1 MVFSSIDRQ
10 GRYAYCNQPA
20 AAQWNLAR
28 LAETL
33 LPLLELEAGGIDE
46 SVAWANDALSAFT
59 PQFEAAHILGLRHK
73 LGLSAERD
81 SDGALAKD
89 LLDRM
94 AANRADFTLTFR
106 RLCDA
111 AVGPQGDAEIRN
123 LFADPGAY
131 DSWAAQW
138 RQRLAEDGIAPQE
151 RAAQMKKVNP
161 LFIPRNHQVEAVLD
175 AAVAHQD
182 MQPFEDLLRVV
193 LYPYD
198 DQPGM
203 GKYALPALPQE
214 QVYETFCGT

>member
-1 MVFSSIDRQ
+1 
-10 GRYAYCNQPA
+10 
-20 AAQWNLAR
+20 
-28 LAETL
+28 
-33 LPLLELEAGGIDE
+33 
-46 SVAWANDALSAFT
+46 
-59 PQFEAAHILGLRHK
+59 
-73 LGLSAERD
+73 
-81 SDGALAKD
+81 
-89 LLDRM
+89 M

-111 AVGPQGDAEIRN
+111 AVGPQGDAEMRN

-182 MQPFEDLLRVV
+182 MQPFEDLLQVV

-214 QVYETFCGT
+214 QVHETFCGT